1 MDSNNYQFYEISNDK
16 NGDALYL
23 TSIKE
28 NHDVEN
34 RECFTLILEQLVYQ
48 SWNLF
53 KPKDD

>member
-16 NGDALYL
+16 NGDTLYL